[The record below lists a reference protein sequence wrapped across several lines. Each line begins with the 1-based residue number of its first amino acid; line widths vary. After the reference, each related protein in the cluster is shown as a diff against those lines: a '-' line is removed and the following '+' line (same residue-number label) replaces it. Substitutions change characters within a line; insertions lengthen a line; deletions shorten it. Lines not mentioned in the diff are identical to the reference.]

1 MALTK
6 VTNSMI
12 VGAPVSVDDYGAD
25 PTGVLDS
32 TSVIQAAF
40 NTNRSVVFGASGVYK
55 ISGDLTLGGNNRTIA
70 LMGASLLFQRT
81 VLTVTATDTVI
92 DLGGGILSQECGFAT
107 VAIETTP
114 GGSTITVSDPSTLRV
129 GQFVG
134 GSWGDETNNEYPLGG
149 VNPFNTYQNTV
160 QSIVG
165 NVVTLSKPLLGSVCT
180 LPVGY
185 TFGEFSFSPFISNAG
200 TNVLICNGTIKRA
213 IGFYTFVPVTAPE
226 FGSTTFENIY
236 FESNGVD
243 QFSLQRKHTLTFNS
257 CRLNQQW
264 DAAKQGI
271 VWKGDARV
279 YINDSFMA
287 LANHDNSFLFI
298 NELDGVVQTG
308 YSRLI
313 VSNSNIVG
321 TAAIPGPIA
330 PGKGTFAGNVLYVVE
345 ATDPGTIEKIV
356 FDNCDI
362 QNYKRSFLTG
372 SANNRTE
379 NIVIAEMRIDNCS
392 IDANFSYYIFD
403 GVGAGFTCPNC
414 NISNTS
420 FYQSNNGTVFH
431 YVDAINGATVNFR
444 PVFDNCYFK
453 LDNDSAKFATPAVV
467 RNSTFTST
475 PYKHSSGIVEMQN
488 CLFQNGSSIAISPAF
503 SDEFYGDIES
513 IIVDDPDFPSNPA
526 GFITIMGGAS
536 LNGARVASAR
546 SINGQSYYNVYKQD
560 VNVRVSGTFF
570 KSDGVYFLRGDDYC
584 IPIGSQIV
592 DMYLG
597 TTQRVTFNLITA
609 LASAAASGATS
620 IVVSSATGVAA
631 GDLVNVVLTNGLV
644 DTKVVD
650 GSYVSGTTIPL
661 TSGLDSA
668 AASGNAV
675 NFFRVV

>member
-32 TSVIQAAF
+32 TTAIQAAF
-40 NTNRSVVFGASGVYK
+40 NTNRSVVFGASGTYK

-81 VLTVTATDTVI
+81 VLTITATDTVI

-107 VAIETTP
+107 VAVETTAS
-114 GGSTITVSDPSTLRV
+114 GNTITVTDSSTLRI
-129 GQFVG
+129 GQLMAS
-134 GSWGDETNNEYPLGG
+134 SWGDATNGQYPLTPPT
-149 VNPFNTYQNTV
+149 PFNTLDARV
-160 QSIVG
+160 QSIAG
-165 NVVTLSKPLLGSVCT
+165 NVVTLNKNMLGAVCT
-180 LPVGY
+180 LPVNL
-185 TFGEFSFSPFISNAG
+185 TVGEFAFAPFISNAC

-213 IGFYTFVPVTAPE
+213 VGFYTFVPATAPE

-243 QFSLQRKHTLTFNS
+243 QFSVQRKHTLTFNS
-257 CRLNQQW
+257 CNLNQQW

-287 LANHDNSFLFI
+287 LGNHDNAFLFI
-298 NELDGVVQTG
+298 NENDGVVQTG

-313 VSNSNIVG
+313 ASNSNIVG

-330 PGKGTFAGNVLYVVE
+330 PGKGSWEGDVLYVVE

-356 FDNCDI
+356 FEGCDI
-362 QNYKRSFLTG
+362 QNFKRSFLTG

-379 NIVIAEMRIDNCS
+379 NIVIAEIRVDNCS

-403 GVGAGFTCPNC
+403 GVGAGFNCPNC
-414 NISNTS
+414 NVSNTS
-420 FYQSNNGTVFH
+420 FYQDVNGTVFH
-431 YVDAINGATVNFR
+431 YVAAINGAVVSFR

-453 LDNDSAKFATPAVV
+453 LDNDSAQFATPAVV
-467 RNSTFTST
+467 RNSTFTAT

-513 IIVDDPDFPSNPA
+513 IIVDDPDFPANPA
-526 GFITIMGGAS
+526 GFITIAGGATF
-536 LNGARVASAR
+536 NGARVASAR

-620 IVVSSATGVAA
+620 IVVSSATSVAI

-644 DTKVVD
+644 DTKVVA
-650 GSYVSGTTIPL
+650 GTYAGGTTIPL

>member
-1 MALTK
+1 
-6 VTNSMI
+6 
-12 VGAPVSVDDYGAD
+12 
-25 PTGVLDS
+25 
-32 TSVIQAAF
+32 
-40 NTNRSVVFGASGVYK
+40 
-55 ISGDLTLGGNNRTIA
+55 
-70 LMGASLLFQRT
+70 
-81 VLTVTATDTVI
+81 
-92 DLGGGILSQECGFAT
+92 
-107 VAIETTP
+107 
-114 GGSTITVSDPSTLRV
+114 
-129 GQFVG
+129 
-134 GSWGDETNNEYPLGG
+134 
-149 VNPFNTYQNTV
+149 
-160 QSIVG
+160 
-165 NVVTLSKPLLGSVCT
+165 
-180 LPVGY
+180 
-185 TFGEFSFSPFISNAG
+185 
-200 TNVLICNGTIKRA
+200 
-213 IGFYTFVPVTAPE
+213 
-226 FGSTTFENIY
+226 
-236 FESNGVD
+236 
-243 QFSLQRKHTLTFNS
+243 LTFNS
-257 CRLNQQW
+257 CNLNQQW

-287 LANHDNSFLFI
+287 LGNHDNAFLFI
-298 NELDGVVQTG
+298 NENDGVVQTG

-313 VSNSNIVG
+313 ASNSNIVG

-330 PGKGTFAGNVLYVVE
+330 PGKGSWEGDVLYVVE

-356 FDNCDI
+356 FEGCDI
-362 QNYKRSFLTG
+362 QNFKRSFLTG

-379 NIVIAEMRIDNCS
+379 NIVIAEIRVDNCS

-403 GVGAGFTCPNC
+403 GVGAGFNCPNC
-414 NISNTS
+414 NVSNTS
-420 FYQSNNGTVFH
+420 FYQDVNGTVFH
-431 YVDAINGATVNFR
+431 YVAAINGAVVSFR

-453 LDNDSAKFATPAVV
+453 LDNDSAQFATPAVV
-467 RNSTFTST
+467 RNSTFTAT

-513 IIVDDPDFPSNPA
+513 IIVDDPDFPANPA
-526 GFITIMGGAS
+526 GFITIAGGATF
-536 LNGARVASAR
+536 NGARVASAR

-620 IVVSSATGVAA
+620 IVVSSATSVAI

-644 DTKVVD
+644 DTKVVA
-650 GSYVSGTTIPL
+650 GTYAGGTTIPL